1 MLHILS
7 IAIIFSVYYN
17 FGILSK
23 SEVSFMRMRD
33 RLIRFMAGRNG
44 ADQLA
49 RFVSI
54 VSCVLLLVSM
64 FIRSGIGT
72 ALWVIAFALLIYS
85 YFRMFSKN
93 TAKRYAE
100 NAKFLTL
107 KYKVTNWFSRKKDRV
122 KQMKT
127 HRFYPCPQCGITT
140 RIPKGKGKIKITCP
154 KCGNQFI
161 RKS

>member
-1 MLHILS
+1 
-7 IAIIFSVYYN
+7 
-17 FGILSK
+17 
-23 SEVSFMRMRD
+23 MRMRD

-54 VSCVLLLVSM
+54 ASCVLLLVSM
-64 FIRSGIGT
+64 FFRSGIGT
-72 ALWVIAFALLIYS
+72 ALWVLAILLLVYS

-100 NAKFLTL
+100 NARFLSLQYRATS
-107 KYKVTNWFSRKKDRV
+107 WFGRKKDRFR
-122 KQMKT
+122 QMKT
-127 HRFYPCPQCGITT
+127 HRFYRCPQCGITT
-140 RIPKGKGKIKITCP
+140 RIPRGKGKIKITCP